1 MSKHI
6 LFLALALLKQK
17 TKYTPTKNV
26 PMCRRK
32 SFRENIGSE
41 NKSKNEILRYNR
53 PLFADTNSVICKIRR

>member
-1 MSKHI
+1 MSKHF
-6 LFLALALLKQK
+6 LFLALALWKQK
-17 TKYTPTKNV
+17 TKYTPIKNV

-53 PLFADTNSVICKIRR
+53 PLFADTSIVICKIRR